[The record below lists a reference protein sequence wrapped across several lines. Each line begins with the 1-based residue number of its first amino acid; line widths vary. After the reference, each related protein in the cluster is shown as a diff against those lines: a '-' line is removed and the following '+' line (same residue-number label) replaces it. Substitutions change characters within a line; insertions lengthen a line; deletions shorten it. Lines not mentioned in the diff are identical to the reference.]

1 MRARHTV
8 FNLLFGGFVATW
20 GFYDQVT
27 IQRISSARS
36 TAAAKTYVQS
46 NLAENT
52 NFLLTDSIHT
62 YMHMYKKFATVLG
75 KPPVNQAMNSFWR

>member
-27 IQRISSARS
+27 IQRIYSARS

-46 NLAENT
+46 NLAENI
-52 NFLLTDSIHT
+52 NFLLTDSVHT
-62 YMHMYKKFATVLG
+62 YMDMCKNSSLRFWANPQSA
-75 KPPVNQAMNSFWR
+75 KP